1 MLKSSEFGG
10 TIVAIFNATI
20 FFNEKGIMDYEIK
33 LLKTAGYTD
42 KEISNMSQHVR
53 RNLALEIEML
63 LKCGK

>member
-1 MLKSSEFGG
+1 MQQ
-10 TIVAIFNATI
+10 
-20 FFNEKGIMDYEIK
+20 FFYNKKGIMDYEIR